1 MNYSYSNSTVLKYFK
16 RYQLTR
22 ETWRKKAI
30 EFNWCSKHVFE
41 KLPLVKSKPLPDWIH
56 VFFTPQTI
64 NGLPAAG
71 GIFLAYVMP
80 AYLLGGLHKDITN
93 DLKHEDFNTF
103 FYYSGKYVENDIL
116 IVFTEIN
123 S

>member
-1 MNYSYSNSTVLKYFK
+1 MNLIDVQNTFLKNCPSLKVNLF
-16 RYQLTR
+16 L
-22 ETWRKKAI
+22 I
-30 EFNWCSKHVFE
+30 EFMF
-41 KLPLVKSKPLPDWIH
+41 
-56 VFFTPQTI
+56 FFTPQTI
-64 NGLPAAG
+64 YGLPAAG

>member
-1 MNYSYSNSTVLKYFK
+1 MNSY
-16 RYQLTR
+16 
-22 ETWRKKAI
+22 
-30 EFNWCSKHVFE
+30 
-41 KLPLVKSKPLPDWIH
+41 
-56 VFFTPQTI
+56 FFIPQTI
-64 NGLPAAG
+64 YGLPAAG

-103 FYYSGKYVENDIL
+103 FYYSGKYVEKDIL